1 MPQWFRALIYGH
13 SLITTAHSG
22 LFGVTN
28 APFRVFVIASS
39 LRRTCLLMANKVP
52 VVTDV
57 LQLQDVQAV
66 PPAQAGAAQDFYN
79 VDGGEQPAAVAQ
91 VAVAAAQPVHEP
103 NADVIS
109 SSCLL
114 LACFAFFSL
123 SVAGVLCGASQ
134 L

>member
-1 MPQWFRALIYGH
+1 
-13 SLITTAHSG
+13 
-22 LFGVTN
+22 
-28 APFRVFVIASS
+28 
-39 LRRTCLLMANKVP
+39 MANKVP